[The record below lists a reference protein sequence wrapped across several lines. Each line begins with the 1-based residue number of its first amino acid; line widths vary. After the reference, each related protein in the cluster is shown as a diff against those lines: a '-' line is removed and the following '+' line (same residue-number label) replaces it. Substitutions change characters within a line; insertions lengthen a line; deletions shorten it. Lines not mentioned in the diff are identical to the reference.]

1 MSQEPHY
8 IVVGAGAAGGVMAAR
23 LSEDREKRVLLFEAG
38 VDYERDGSNE
48 GLPDAI
54 LYGYGNPGNPGP
66 AEVRGHHWYP
76 EPADPCG
83 DAAAVNAGGLYGYTG
98 SGDARHAVDIPRG
111 RIVGGTTSVNSQ
123 MWVRGTTDDFDY
135 WSTELG
141 CESWSFDSVLPF
153 FNSIENDVEF
163 GREAYHGDSGPITVR
178 RHPRTEWREAD
189 VAWYNACIN
198 RGFESCADVN
208 APGSPGGVGSLA
220 LNNVDRVRQSSALT
234 FLAGARE
241 RPNLTIRGDAEVRR
255 VLFDRR
261 SRGLPLATAV
271 ELMDGSVLHASVEVI
286 LCGGAIASPHLLLRS
301 GVGPADEL
309 TAAGIEP
316 LVDLPGVGKSLR
328 DHPAARL
335 AFRMREDIAP
345 DNMDGSSY
353 PMPLYLRYTAEPAAE
368 TAALANDLMLYPGP
382 LQSRAGSAPT
392 SAGDRTFMIQA
403 TLMLGLSA
411 GTVTLAPPKPDG
423 TPDVEAMPV
432 IEMGWL
438 THEADRIRL
447 RDAMRLSL
455 QLAESAEMSTVIER
469 PIAPAA
475 DEVNSESADS
485 VFDSWIASNVVSS
498 QHQTSTCRMGGPH
511 DPQAVCDE
519 EGRVFGTEG
528 LRVVDASLMPDCPRA
543 NTQATTYMIGER
555 IARIINAGSLET
567 AIRAVSQST
576 S

>member
-1 MSQEPHY
+1 MHQP
-8 IVVGAGAAGGVMAAR
+8 R
-23 LSEDREKRVLLFEAG
+23 LREL
-38 VDYERDGSNE
+38 
-48 GLPDAI
+48 
-54 LYGYGNPGNPGP
+54 
-66 AEVRGHHWYP
+66 
-76 EPADPCG
+76 
-83 DAAAVNAGGLYGYTG
+83 
-98 SGDARHAVDIPRG
+98 RG
-111 RIVGGTTSVNSQ
+111 RQ
-123 MWVRGTTDDFDY
+123 R
-135 WSTELG
+135 
-141 CESWSFDSVLPF
+141 
-153 FNSIENDVEF
+153 
-163 GREAYHGDSGPITVR
+163 A
-178 RHPRTEWREAD
+178 
-189 VAWYNACIN
+189 
-198 RGFESCADVN
+198 GFA
-208 APGSPGGVGSLA
+208 
-220 LNNVDRVRQSSALT
+220 
-234 FLAGARE
+234 
-241 RPNLTIRGDAEVRR
+241 
-255 VLFDRR
+255 
-261 SRGLPLATAV
+261 
-271 ELMDGSVLHASVEVI
+271 
-286 LCGGAIASPHLLLRS
+286 
-301 GVGPADEL
+301 
-309 TAAGIEP
+309 
-316 LVDLPGVGKSLR
+316 
-328 DHPAARL
+328 
-335 AFRMREDIAP
+335 
-345 DNMDGSSY
+345 
-353 PMPLYLRYTAEPAAE
+353 
-368 TAALANDLMLYPGP
+368 
-382 LQSRAGSAPT
+382 RAGSAPT

-411 GTVTLAPPKPDG
+411 GTVTLAPPKLDG

-519 EGRVFGTEG
+519 EGRVFGIEG